1 MNTNMELNFDSKH
14 APSNDDLLELMH
26 TRLDGLIRLAEANKM
41 KQEAWILDKCQ
52 MDLIKLHEQY

>member
-1 MNTNMELNFDSKH
+1 MKLNFDSNH

-26 TRLDGLIRLAEANKM
+26 TRLESLTRLAEANKM

-52 MDLIKLHEQY
+52 MDLLKLHGQY

>member
-1 MNTNMELNFDSKH
+1 MELNFDTKF
-14 APSNDDLLELMH
+14 APSNDDLLFLMH

-41 KQEAWILDKCQ
+41 KQEASILDKCQ